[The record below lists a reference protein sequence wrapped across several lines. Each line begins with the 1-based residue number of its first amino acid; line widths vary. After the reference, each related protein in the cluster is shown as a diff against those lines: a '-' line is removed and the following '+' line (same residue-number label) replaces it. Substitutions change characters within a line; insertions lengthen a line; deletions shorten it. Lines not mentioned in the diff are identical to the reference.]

1 MCYNKQIIKD
11 TGGQFIMRRA
21 VAVCI
26 LTLAVFSCSKK
37 EAEQKGPYL
46 AKIDTTSI
54 TQQDFEREFRALPDY
69 AQQLFADASGKEK
82 FLNEIVNKELLY
94 KEALKKGY
102 DKNTEFNKKVEDFK
116 KLTLVSEVFEKEI
129 MAKAKVADQDIKD
142 YYEKNKEAFVAAKE
156 IRASHILVKTE
167 EEAQKVL
174 ARLKKGEKFDA
185 VARSVSI
192 DTASAKNGGDLG
204 YFKKG
209 QMVPEFERAAAGLKI
224 GETSLP
230 VQTQFGFHI
239 IKVTDKKTGPPI
251 EFEKVRD
258 LISQKLA
265 GEKQKEAFDAYIAEL
280 KKTYK
285 VEINKDALSKLE
297 QAPAATG
304 HPGSPA
310 APAETKEE
318 PKKEA
323 PKAESK

>member
-1 MCYNKQIIKD
+1 
-11 TGGQFIMRRA
+11 MRRA

-26 LTLAVFSCSKK
+26 LMFAFVSCSKQA
-37 EAEQKGPYL
+37 AEQKGPYL
-46 AKIDTTSI
+46 AKIDNTSI

-69 AQQLFADASGKEK
+69 AQQLFSDASGKEK

-94 KEALKKGY
+94 KEALKKGF
-102 DKNTEFNKKVEDFK
+102 DKNADFNRKLEDFK
-116 KLTLVSEVFEKEI
+116 KLTLVSELFEKEI
-129 MAKAKVADQDIKD
+129 MSKAKVADQDVRD
-142 YYEKNKEAFVAAKE
+142 YYDKNKEAFVAAKE

-185 VARSVSI
+185 VAKAVSI

-209 QMVPEFERAAAGLKI
+209 QMVPEFERAAASLKV
-224 GETSLP
+224 GETSGP

-258 LISQKLA
+258 LISQKLS
-265 GEKQKEAFDAYIAEL
+265 GEKQKEAFDAYIADL

-297 QAPAATG
+297 QAPSKAVNPLG
-304 HPGSPA
+304 PGT
-310 APAETKEE
+310 PAEKKEE